1 MSEKLQMIEA
11 AGAPAAIGPY
21 SHAVRTGDFLFCSGQ
36 LPLDPATMKIVD
48 GGIADE
54 AGQVLKNLASV
65 LASQSLGMDAVVKTT
80 IFLTDMA
87 DFPAV
92 NPIYAEAF
100 GGHKPARSTVQVAA
114 LPLGARIEIE
124 AVAVF

>member
-100 GGHKPARSTVQVAA
+100 GAHKPARSTVQVAA